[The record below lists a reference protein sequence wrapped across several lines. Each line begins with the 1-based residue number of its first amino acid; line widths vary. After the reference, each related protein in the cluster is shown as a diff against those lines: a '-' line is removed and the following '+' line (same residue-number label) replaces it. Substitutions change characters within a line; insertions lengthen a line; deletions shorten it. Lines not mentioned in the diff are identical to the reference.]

1 MTLRHHLYVLGS
13 SLLALA
19 SAGCTTTKPQ
29 RFGMAFLPPP
39 PKPAVTVPPLSDAP
53 HLQSNVFLSQTPSFL
68 NPSLQSIE
76 RPTPASL
83 RIQRADERY
92 RAGKELYQAG
102 DLDGARREFDR
113 AVDIL
118 MSAPDSMPERNKVEK
133 RLEEMV
139 ASIHRYDVNGLG
151 AGDLSDK
158 LGYDKAPLEDIL
170 VMTFPVDPNL
180 KPKVSEQVQLTSSQ
194 LPLQVNDAVLSY
206 IHFFSGDRGHR
217 TLVAGLKR
225 SGKYRPMISRILAEE
240 RVPQELIYLAQA
252 ESGFFPRAV
261 SNKAATG
268 MWQFVQWRG
277 REYGL
282 NQTSNMDDR
291 LDPEK
296 ATRSAARHL
305 RDLYE
310 RFGDWYLAIAGY
322 NCGPGNIEK
331 AVERTGYADFWQLR
345 SRNAIPKETTN
356 YVPIILAMTIMAKN
370 PKDYG
375 IDNLELDQ
383 PLEYETTKLTVPTH
397 MALVAD
403 VAERPVSEIREL
415 NPALLSNVAPPGYE
429 LRIPKGTASLVLAG
443 LEAVPEMRRASW
455 RVHRVGQGETLASI
469 AKQYNTPVSSIASA
483 NTSSSAGIG
492 DVLVIPAALQ
502 ETKVRLL
509 AAKRSTAS
517 RGKTVAARQ
526 TSTRIAAKT
535 PAKRTVS
542 AHGAAAKP
550 AQRKATAGIV
560 QRASL
565 R

>member
-1 MTLRHHLYVLGS
+1 
-13 SLLALA
+13 
-19 SAGCTTTKPQ
+19 
-29 RFGMAFLPPP
+29 MAFLPPA
-39 PKPAVTVPPLSDAP
+39 PKAIASPSPLEDSP
-53 HLQSNVFLSQTPSFL
+53 KFQSNTFLSQTPSFL
-68 NPSLQSIE
+68 TQSLQSIE
-76 RPTPASL
+76 KPSAASL
-83 RIQRADERY
+83 RIQRANERY
-92 RAGKELYQAG
+92 LAGKELYQAG

-118 MSAPDSMPERNKVEK
+118 LSAAESMPERNKVER

-139 ASIHRYDVNGLG
+139 ASIHRYDVNGMG
-151 AGDLSDK
+151 AGDLSSQ

-170 VMTFPVDPNL
+170 EMTFPVDPNL
-180 KPKVSEQVQLTSSQ
+180 KPKVSEQVQLTTSQ

-206 IHFFSGDRGHR
+206 IHFFSGERGHR

-225 SGKYRPMISRILAEE
+225 SGKFRPMIARILAEE
-240 RVPQELIYLAQA
+240 GVPQELIYLAQA
-252 ESGFFPRAV
+252 ESGFYPRAV

-282 NQTSNMDDR
+282 NQTSYSDDR

-305 RDLYE
+305 RDLYQ

-375 IDNLELDQ
+375 IENLELDQ
-383 PLEYETTKLTVPTH
+383 PLEYDTTKLTVPTH
-397 MALVAD
+397 VALVAD
-403 VAERPVSEIREL
+403 VAEKPVSEIRDL
-415 NPALLSNVAPPGYE
+415 NPALLSNIAPAGYE
-429 LRIPKGTASLVLAG
+429 LRIPKGSTTQVAAG
-443 LEAVPEMRRASW
+443 LEAVPETRRASW

-483 NTSSSAGIG
+483 NSSSTADIG
-492 DVLVIPAALQ
+492 DVLVIPAAMQ
-502 ETKVRLL
+502 TETKVRLS
-509 AAKRSTAS
+509 AKRAAPV
-517 RGKTVAARQ
+517 RGKTSGTQRASVR
-526 TSTRIAAKT
+526 STGKPAAKT
-535 PAKRTVS
+535 S
-542 AHGAAAKP
+542 ATAHHTTAKP
-550 AQRKATAGIV
+550 AQRRVAAGTV

>member
-1 MTLRHHLYVLGS
+1 MTLRHKKHLVCFLIL
-13 SLLALA
+13 SLV
-19 SAGCTTTKPQ
+19 SVGCTSSKPQ
-29 RFGMAFLPPP
+29 RFAMAFLPPA
-39 PKPAVTVPPLSDAP
+39 PKQAVTVPLLSDAP
-53 HLQSNVFLSQTPSFL
+53 PLQTNSFLSQTPGFL
-68 NPSLQSIE
+68 KLPAQPIE
-76 RPTPASL
+76 RPSAASS
-83 RIQRADERY
+83 RIQSAEDRY
-92 RAGKELYQAG
+92 QAGKELYQAG
-102 DLDGARREFDR
+102 DVDGARREFDR

-118 MSAPDSMPERNKVEK
+118 LTAPETMPERNKVEK
-133 RLEEMV
+133 RLEQMV
-139 ASIHRYDVNGLG
+139 ASIHRFDVNGLG
-151 AGDLSDK
+151 AGDLSSQ

-170 VMTFPVDPNL
+170 EMTFPVDPNL
-180 KPKVSEQVQLTSSQ
+180 KPKVSEQVQVTSSQ

-217 TLVAGLKR
+217 TLVAGIKR
-225 SGKYRPMISRILAEE
+225 SGKYRPLIARILAEE
-240 RVPQELIYLAQA
+240 GVPQELIYLAQA

-268 MWQFVQWRG
+268 MWQFMQWRG

-282 NQTSNMDDR
+282 NQTAHMDDR

-310 RFGDWYLAIAGY
+310 KFGDWYLAIAAY
-322 NCGPGNIEK
+322 NCGPGNVEK

-370 PKDYG
+370 PQAYG

-383 PLEYETTKLTVPTH
+383 PLEYETTRLSVPTH
-397 MALVAD
+397 MTLVSD

-415 NPALLSNVAPPGYE
+415 NPALLSNVAPAGYE
-429 LRIPKGTASLVLAG
+429 LRIPKGSTPQVMAG
-443 LEAVPEMRRASW
+443 LAAVPEARRASW

-469 AKQYNTPVSSIASA
+469 AKQYNTPVSSITSA
-483 NTSSSAGIG
+483 NSASSADIG

-502 ETKVRLL
+502 QVKARPAAQKKAV
-509 AAKRSTAS
+509 ASGKKQAKRTASTAS
-517 RGKTVAARQ
+517 RTA
-526 TSTRIAAKT
+526 S
-535 PAKRTVS
+535 
-542 AHGAAAKP
+542 KP
-550 AQRKATAGIV
+550 VQRKATAGEM

-565 R
+565 K

>member
-1 MTLRHHLYVLGS
+1 MTLRHKMNAVCS
-13 SLLALA
+13 SLLALL
-19 SAGCTTTKPQ
+19 SIGCTSTKPQ
-29 RFGMAFLPPP
+29 RFAMAFLPPA
-39 PKPAVTVPPLSDAP
+39 PKQSIAIPLLIDAPPL
-53 HLQSNVFLSQTPSFL
+53 QTNIFLSQTPSFL
-68 NPSLQSIE
+68 ISPLQSIN
-76 RPTPASL
+76 RPSAASL
-83 RIQRADERY
+83 RLQRAEDRY
-92 RAGKELYQAG
+92 QAGKDLYQAG
-102 DLDGARREFDR
+102 DVNGARREFDR

-118 MSAPDSMPERNKVEK
+118 LGAPETLPERNKVEK

-151 AGDLSDK
+151 AGDLSGQQ
-158 LGYDKAPLEDIL
+158 GYDKAPLEDIL
-170 VMTFPVDPNL
+170 EMTFPVDPNL
-180 KPKVSEQVQLTSSQ
+180 KPKVSEQVQLTSSE

-225 SGKYRPMISRILAEE
+225 SGKYRPLIARILAEE
-240 RVPQELIYLAQA
+240 GVPQELIYLAQA

-282 NQTSNMDDR
+282 NQTSFIDDR

-305 RDLYE
+305 RDLYVK
-310 RFGDWYLAIAGY
+310 FGDWYLAIAAY
-322 NCGPGNIEK
+322 NCGPGNVEK

-375 IDNLELDQ
+375 IENLELDQ

-397 MALVAD
+397 ITLVAD
-403 VAERPVSEIREL
+403 IAERPVSEIREL
-415 NPALLSNVAPPGYE
+415 NPALLSNIAPAGYE
-429 LRIPKGTASLVLAG
+429 LHIPKGSTLQVATGLAS
-443 LEAVPEMRRASW
+443 VPETRRASW
-455 RVHRVGQGETLASI
+455 RVHRIGQGETLASI
-469 AKQYNTPVSSIASA
+469 AKQYNTPLSSIASA
-483 NTSSSAGIG
+483 NSASSASIG
-492 DVLVIPAALQ
+492 DVLVIPAAMQ
-502 ETKVRLL
+502 ELKSRPNVT
-509 AAKRSTAS
+509 KRSVPS
-517 RGKTVAARQ
+517 RGKTVVAQRSFGKRQ
-526 TSTRIAAKT
+526 G
-535 PAKRTVS
+535 KRTVS
-542 AHGAAAKP
+542 ASRTVSKP
-550 AQRKATAGIV
+550 SQRKTTAGIV

>member
-1 MTLRHHLYVLGS
+1 MTLRHKINAVCS
-13 SLLALA
+13 SLLALL
-19 SAGCTTTKPQ
+19 SIGCTSTKPQ
-29 RFGMAFLPPP
+29 RFAMAFLPPA
-39 PKPAVTVPPLSDAP
+39 PKQSIAIPLLTDAPPL
-53 HLQSNVFLSQTPSFL
+53 QTNIFLSQTPSFL
-68 NPSLQSIE
+68 ISPLQSIN
-76 RPTPASL
+76 RPSAASL
-83 RIQRADERY
+83 RLQRAEDRY
-92 RAGKELYQAG
+92 QAGKELYQAG
-102 DLDGARREFDR
+102 DVNGARREFDR
-113 AVDIL
+113 AIDIL
-118 MSAPDSMPERNKVEK
+118 LGAPETLPERNKVEK

-151 AGDLSDK
+151 AGDLSGQQ
-158 LGYDKAPLEDIL
+158 GYDKAPLEDIL
-170 VMTFPVDPNL
+170 EMTFPVDPNL
-180 KPKVSEQVQLTSSQ
+180 KPKVSEQVQLTSSE

-225 SGKYRPMISRILAEE
+225 SGKYRPLIARILAEE
-240 RVPQELIYLAQA
+240 GVPQELIYLAQA

-282 NQTSNMDDR
+282 NQTSFIDDR

-305 RDLYE
+305 RDLYVK
-310 RFGDWYLAIAGY
+310 FGDWYLAIAAY
-322 NCGPGNIEK
+322 NCGPGNVEK

-375 IDNLELDQ
+375 IENLELDQ

-397 MALVAD
+397 ITLVAD
-403 VAERPVSEIREL
+403 IAERPVSEIREL
-415 NPALLSNVAPPGYE
+415 NPALLSNIAPAGYE
-429 LRIPKGTASLVLAG
+429 LHIPKGSTLQVATGLAS
-443 LEAVPEMRRASW
+443 VPETRRASW
-455 RVHRVGQGETLASI
+455 RVHRIGQGETLASI
-469 AKQYNTPVSSIASA
+469 AKQYNTPLSSIASA
-483 NTSSSAGIG
+483 NSASSAGIG
-492 DVLVIPAALQ
+492 DVLVIPAAMQ
-502 ETKVRLL
+502 ELKSRPNVV
-509 AAKRSTAS
+509 KRSAPP
-517 RGKTVAARQ
+517 RGKTVVAQRSLGKRQ
-526 TSTRIAAKT
+526 GR
-535 PAKRTVS
+535 RTVS
-542 AHGAAAKP
+542 ASRTVSKP
-550 AQRKATAGIV
+550 SQRKTTAGIV